1 MHGLG
6 LEADEE
12 IVGFLYIG
20 TRDGAA
26 KPIPQLDAADFVS
39 TW

>member
-1 MHGLG
+1 MTGLG
-6 LEADEE
+6 LTSDEE
-12 IVGFLYIG
+12 IIGFVYLG

-26 KPIPQLDAADFVS
+26 KPIPQLATADFVS